1 MKIEESEKLVA
12 ARHRTQNTRV
22 LTAYTEWLPCVAQWQ
37 SSEAAQAR
45 CPGLNSWKL
54 LSFSVSSIFALQHLN
69 LFVFNVK
76 VEVKAIRPR
85 VGCSFKSG
93 HSFKGGHSFKDEHS
107 FKGGHSFKDEH
118 SFKDGHSFKGGHSFM
133 RLGYPY
139 KLLIIDEG
147 IP

>member
-1 MKIEESEKLVA
+1 MS
-12 ARHRTQNTRV
+12 R
-22 LTAYTEWLPCVAQWQ
+22 AQFL
-37 SSEAAQAR
+37 EAAI
-45 CPGLNSWKL
+45 LF
-54 LSFSVSSIFALQHLN
+54 SFLYFCIQHLN
-69 LFVFNVK
+69 LFTFNVK
-76 VEVKAIRPR
+76 LEVKAIRPR

-93 HSFKGGHSFKDEHS
+93 HS

-139 KLLIIDEG
+139 KLLIKDEG